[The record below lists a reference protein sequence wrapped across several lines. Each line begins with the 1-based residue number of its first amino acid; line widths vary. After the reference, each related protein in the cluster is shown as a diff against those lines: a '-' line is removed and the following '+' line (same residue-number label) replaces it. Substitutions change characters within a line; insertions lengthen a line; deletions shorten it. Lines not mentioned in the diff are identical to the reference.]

1 MHSCRISLG
10 LSVTQPRDWSHSEAV
25 SGCPVS
31 WAAWSRH
38 GRGIFPSQTFLL
50 TELNWKEEFPARHP
64 SSHQQFEFYLIVIFG
79 SVVKLVKLF
88 MIQILQEILKFSFL
102 ASPSHKVL
110 ITTWRPG
117 TSSKLSPLCKRVS
130 LLFCPGQARSP
141 PKLAAAMWTQTP
153 GSRHHQLLTAPLT
166 LSPVTQ
172 ARVRFVDRIVWSSGS
187 VTSANADI
195 QDL

>member
-10 LSVTQPRDWSHSEAV
+10 LSVTQPGDWSHSEAV
-25 SGCPVS
+25 SGCLAVL
-31 WAAWSRH
+31 
-38 GRGIFPSQTFLL
+38 GCL
-50 TELNWKEEFPARHP
+50 TTARPRDFSIPDLSSENWKEEFPARHP

-88 MIQILQEILKFSFL
+88 MIQILQEIRKFSFL